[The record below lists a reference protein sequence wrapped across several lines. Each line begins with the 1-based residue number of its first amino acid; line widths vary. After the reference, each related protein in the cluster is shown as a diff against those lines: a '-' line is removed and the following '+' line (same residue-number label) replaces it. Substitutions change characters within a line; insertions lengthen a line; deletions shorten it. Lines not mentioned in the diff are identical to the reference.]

1 GRTVWSTSRWPCCFA
16 RLANMMAQDQQ
27 RPSIDSGYR
36 GLEGSAPSAVRDNE
50 DEDGPGGECGCRLDG
65 HVNHKDSACGG
76 VTNPPRLADVPSCG
90 EQDGQS
96 DQRQREANRNGSNN
110 QQWKINS
117 GRPQPEGV
125 HHDRDS
131 ERYSE
136 QANRQNEQNDVPLE
150 AARSHSSILGWLEH
164 ATARSGADRYKQV
177 P

>member
-1 GRTVWSTSRWPCCFA
+1 
-16 RLANMMAQDQQ
+16 MMAQVNSAALAAQ
-27 RPSIDSGYR
+27 GT
-36 GLEGSAPSAVRDNE
+36 EGSEGNAPSAGRDNE

-65 HVNHKDSACGG
+65 QVNHKDSACGG

-90 EQDGQS
+90 EQYGQS
-96 DQRQREANRNGSNN
+96 DQGQREANRNGSNN

-125 HHDRDS
+125 HDDRDS

-150 AARSHSSILGWLEH
+150 AARSHSSILGWPEH

-177 P
+177 PGIAQ